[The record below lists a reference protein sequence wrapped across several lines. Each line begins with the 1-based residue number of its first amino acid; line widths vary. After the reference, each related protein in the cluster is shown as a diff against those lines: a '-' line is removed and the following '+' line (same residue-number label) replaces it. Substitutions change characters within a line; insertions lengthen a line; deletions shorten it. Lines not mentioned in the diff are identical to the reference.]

1 MRTMLAAKIHGAT
14 VTEANLAYEGSITLD
29 PALMEATGLVPYE
42 QVHVLDVTNGARL
55 ETYAILGREGTGE
68 VCINGAA
75 AHLVDEG
82 DRVIVLAY
90 RQLEEADARD
100 FAPRIVYVGEGNV
113 IARRARGEGAGRRG
127 GEAAR
132 AG

>member
-14 VTEANLAYEGSITLD
+14 VTEANLEYEGSITLD
-29 PALMEATGLVPYE
+29 PALMEATGLIPYE

-55 ETYAILGREGTGE
+55 ETYAILGREGSGE

-90 RQLEEADARD
+90 RQLDEADARD
-100 FAPRIVYVGEGNV
+100 FAPRIVYLDERND
-113 IARRARGEGAGRRG
+113 IARRALGEGVRHRR

>member
-14 VTEANLAYEGSITLD
+14 VTEANLDYEGSITLD
-29 PALMEATGLVPYE
+29 PALMEATGLIPYE
-42 QVHVLDVTNGARL
+42 HVHVLDITNGARL
-55 ETYAILGREGTGE
+55 ETYAIRGREGSGE

-90 RQLEEADARD
+90 RHLEEADARD
-100 FAPRIVYVGEGNV
+100 FAPRIVYLDADNA
-113 IARRARGEGAGRRG
+113 IARRARGEGVRQRG
-127 GEAAR
+127 GEPVRAR
-132 AG
+132 

>member
-14 VTEANLAYEGSITLD
+14 VTEANLEYEGSITLD
-29 PALMEATGLVPYE
+29 PALMEATGLIPYE
-42 QVHVLDVTNGARL
+42 QVHVLDITNGARL
-55 ETYAILGREGTGE
+55 ETYAILGREGSGE

-100 FAPRIVYVGEGNV
+100 FAPRIVYLDERND
-113 IARRARGEGAGRRG
+113 IARRARGEGVRQRRG
-127 GEAAR
+127 DPAR

>member
-29 PALMEATGLVPYE
+29 PAFMEATGLIPYE

-55 ETYAILGREGTGE
+55 ETYAILGREGSGE

-90 RQLEEADARD
+90 RQLDEADARD
-100 FAPRIVYVGEGNV
+100 FAPRIVYLDENNV
-113 IARRARGEGAGRRG
+113 IARRARGEGVRHRR